1 MSSPFRNSFS
11 LMLLLALAG
20 CDRERRDYR
29 GNPVSE
35 SAPLLAS
42 GIDPRGKTYQANA
55 FHISQGQRYY
65 AAFNCLGCHGLGGG
79 GMGPPL
85 IDDEWRYGG
94 QMEDIVRT
102 ILEGRPQGMPSF
114 RGRITETQAWQIA
127 AYVRALGAHTPLDT
141 RPGRTD
147 DVMGREPL
155 SLEEEMSVRNVSP
168 AEDARTSED
177 NPE

>member
-1 MSSPFRNSFS
+1 MSSPSRIS
-11 LMLLLALAG
+11 LALLALVALAA

-29 GNPVSE
+29 GEPVSE
-35 SAPLLAS
+35 VGPILAS
-42 GIDPRGKTYQANA
+42 GVDPRGKTYETNA

-65 AAFNCLGCHGLGGG
+65 VAFNCLGCHGLGGG

-94 QMEDIVRT
+94 EMEDIVRT
-102 ILEGRPQGMPSF
+102 ILEGRPQGMPAF
-114 RGRITETQAWQIA
+114 KGRIAESQAWQIA
-127 AYVRALGAHTPLDT
+127 AFVRSLGAHTPADT

-147 DVMGREPL
+147 DMMSREPL
-155 SLEEEMSVRNVSP
+155 SLEEPMEPRKVTP
-168 AEDARTSED
+168 EEDQATPED